1 MNITCS
7 VAVLT
12 LSAGLIAS
20 QAATASDEEIFQS
33 CKAELKFS
41 DSACQCVLDKV
52 ESELTPEQKE
62 MLSCLKHRNSV
73 KTSNHMSNQST

>member
-62 MLSCLKHRNSV
+62 MLIIMIKGD
-73 KTSNHMSNQST
+73 SNQST